1 MLKNTNLESI
11 KTDILNKKISIIDV
25 REVNEFAEGHVPG
38 AINIPLS
45 QLESRYQELEQD
57 THHYIICRSGRRSLD
72 ACSFLSSKGYD
83 TTNVEGGTLAW
94 TDELEK

>member
-1 MLKNTNLESI
+1 MVKNIHIQEIKNEILE
-11 KTDILNKKISIIDV
+11 KNISVIDV
-25 REVNEFAEGHVPG
+25 REVDEFSEGHVPG

-45 QLESRYQELEQD
+45 QLELRYAELEQD

-72 ACSFLSSKGYD
+72 ACSFLNGKGYE
-83 TTNVEGGTLAW
+83 TTNVEGGTIAW

>member
-1 MLKNTNLESI
+1 MKNTNIQSI
-11 KTDILNKKISIIDV
+11 KTDILNKQISIIDV
-25 REVNEFAEGHVPG
+25 REVDEFAEGHVPG

-45 QLESRYQELEQD
+45 QLESRYQELEKG

-72 ACSFLSSKGYD
+72 ACSFLNKKGYD